1 MSFSFGADVMYSQC
15 TLSRSMREIENGA
28 DAEKNLEID
37 SVNRVLVMPMLFV
50 AVCSESVVG
59 ARKKEA
65 KS

>member
-1 MSFSFGADVMYSQC
+1 
-15 TLSRSMREIENGA
+15 MREIENGA
-28 DAEKNLEID
+28 DAEKNFEID
-37 SVNRVLVMPMLFV
+37 SVRVLVMPMLFV